1 MIPIYVCFSLKS
13 FTSTFTALDEI
24 DKDYQTVYKPLARFL
39 YSHKSFYFSLSFTGP
54 QLQFLRKKRNEFIVI
69 LKELVERKQVEILG
83 GGFYAPILP
92 LIFPVDRSGQIDLLS
107 AEIRQTTGKRPRG
120 ISLFEDCWDS
130 SLVNSLQ
137 SCGIEYTLLESSIIP
152 PNKRKF
158 LPIIMTDLGKSIDI
172 YPYYE
177 NLIPGKDDT
186 PEDFVK
192 NIIKQIE
199 RVEKKDTYLQY
210 EPERIVNISF
220 THEQFVEL
228 LERGWF
234 EELSTYLENNETRI
248 VTSTPYLYGKK
259 IPTRI
264 PYNITA
270 GINGSIAKWTT
281 QTVQDLENKQNYPVT
296 VYDVMNSYPQSHEL
310 YNRIMYVSMLVNM
323 YKNDKMRKKAAREK
337 LWQAQNGTA
346 LLCTSKGTFSNS
358 KDRQLAYKNLMEAE
372 KILREDSNFK
382 ESVICFDYNGDGL
395 GEYVCRMQNYFSYI
409 TLTSGAIQELEI
421 LKNTGN
427 YADNFSRLEEYDG
440 YTDDYERGLFIDH
453 IFSNEDFDKYIS
465 AEPAGDGVF
474 SRIRYSELKFSQNH
488 HEVQLFA
495 EAVFKPTKQK
505 LYLKKKYIINS
516 TGMIIQYILRNDSD
530 KPFNAVFAVENNFA
544 HTNFNPNNIT
554 YYNLEVIDNDEK
566 LVIEPDKST
575 EKLNRMNQLSK
586 VNNIRLTDS
595 ESGISFGLEPN
606 ENCNFCYY
614 PMIFKRPDFVCNEI
628 IPVHMTFLNTMFWN
642 VEIEPGKE
650 TEKTINF
657 TITSVKKVRNKS

>member
-1 MIPIYVCFSLKS
+1 MNPIYVCFSLKS
-13 FTSTFTALDEI
+13 FTSTFTAFDEFE
-24 DKDYQTVYKPLARFL
+24 KDYQAVYKPLARFL
-39 YSHKSFYFSLSFTGP
+39 YTHQSFCFSLAFTGP
-54 QLQFLRKKRNEFIVI
+54 QLQFLKKKRNEFTVI
-69 LKELVERKQVEILG
+69 IKELVERKQVEMLG

-92 LIFPVDRSGQIDLLS
+92 LLFPVDRGGQIDLLS

-120 ISLFEDCWDS
+120 ITLFEDCWDS

-137 SCGIEYTLLESSIIP
+137 TCGIEYTLLESSIIP

-158 LPIIMTDLGKSIDI
+158 LPIIMTDFGKSIDI

-177 NLIPGKDDT
+177 NLVPESNQT
-186 PEDFVK
+186 AEDFVK
-192 NIIKQIE
+192 NIVRQVEK
-199 RVEKKDTYLQY
+199 VEKKDTYLQY
-210 EPERIVNISF
+210 EPERIVNICFS
-220 THEQFVEL
+220 HEQFKEL
-228 LERGWF
+228 IEKGWF
-234 EELSTYLENNETRI
+234 EELSNYLENNETRI
-248 VTSTPYLYGKK
+248 ITSTPYIYGKK
-259 IPTRI
+259 VPSRI
-264 PYNITA
+264 QYNVTA
-270 GINGSIAKWTT
+270 GINSSFTKWTD
-281 QTVQDLENKQNYPVT
+281 QTVQDVENKQNYPVT
-296 VYDVMNSYPQSHEL
+296 VYDFMSSYPQSHKL
-310 YNRIMYVSMLVNM
+310 YNRIMYLSMLVNM

-346 LLCTSKGTFSNS
+346 LLCATKS
-358 KDRQLAYKNLMEAE
+358 KDRQLAYKYLMEAE

-409 TLTSGAIQELEI
+409 TLTGGAIQELEI

-427 YADNFSRLEEYDG
+427 YADNFSRIKEYDG
-440 YTDDYERGLFIDH
+440 YSDDYERGLFVDH
-453 IFSNEDFDKYIS
+453 IFTKDDFDKYIS

-488 HEVQLFA
+488 HEVQLYA

-575 EKLNRMNQLSK
+575 EMLNRKNKLSK

-657 TITSVKKVRNKS
+657 TITSVKKVRSKQLNS